1 MTTFTT
7 QDRQDAQR
15 TPLTQEQID
24 NILES
29 LDVYIDTHAG
39 VMQFARAIERAH
51 GIGEQAMT
59 QYEFM
64 VSGDAEEWTEE
75 EKQLVIKRHEKQK
88 KEFNERWKGI
98 VFETVGKHFAI
109 KTE

>member
-1 MTTFTT
+1 
-7 QDRQDAQR
+7 
-15 TPLTQEQID
+15 
-24 NILES
+24 
-29 LDVYIDTHAG
+29 
-39 VMQFARAIERAH
+39 
-51 GIGEQAMT
+51 MT

-64 VSGDAEEWTEE
+64 VSGDTEQWTEE

>member
-29 LDVYIDTHAG
+29 LDVHIDTHAG
-39 VMQFARAIERAH
+39 VMQFARAIEEAH
-51 GIGEQAMT
+51 GIGE
-59 QYEFM
+59 
-64 VSGDAEEWTEE
+64 
-75 EKQLVIKRHEKQK
+75 
-88 KEFNERWKGI
+88 
-98 VFETVGKHFAI
+98 
-109 KTE
+109 